1 MPRTKFRSVRRSLT
15 RGKRSR
21 KSKEEPRS
29 SIEYTPSAK
38 KLRLQDESSP
48 QTSSKESYNRPNG
61 YRFQDVDILRR
72 VFLACAVCKEC
83 LNGTL
88 QLFEKVSG
96 CGLARTLVL
105 QCSNNGCK
113 AFTEL
118 PTSEKI
124 VRGKARFYD
133 VNRRSTLAMR
143 IIGRGRAALTKFCAV
158 MNMPGPV
165 AKKSFQ
171 THVKAIAR
179 VSKQVAEAEM
189 EKAVRDLRA
198 ASNARKNETLDI
210 AVSCDGT
217 WARRGF
223 QSLYGMVSAIHVNT
237 GKVVDYEMKSKV
249 CFKCRAKKELDPTSQ
264 EYIEWMEAHGP
275 KCSANF
281 NKSSKAMESQGAVD
295 MWGRSERK
303 HKLRYVDFVGDG
315 DCSSHRDVVKS
326 KPYGVETVVRK
337 VECVGHIQKRMGGR
351 LRRKKRDLKG
361 KKLTDGKTIGGRGR
375 LSDSLIDTF
384 QRYYGKALRQ
394 NKGDLPGME
403 KAVKAI
409 WHHYAS
415 TEDNP
420 LHEYCPEGPGSWCK
434 WQCDQANS
442 TDTFRPKNV
451 APCVMQE
458 ILPTFEALWDRNLLQ
473 SVLEGLSQN
482 NNEAL
487 NHLVWDISPKELFGG
502 PETVSTAC
510 AIAVCLFNGGATTI
524 QTMLRGLDLAVGQHC
539 KSGLTAIDRQR
550 LYAAAEKSTEA
561 TKQQRQIRRSQ
572 RKSRNER
579 NEEQEGP
586 TYEPGA
592 FGL

>member
-1 MPRTKFRSVRRSLT
+1 MPRTKFRSLRRSVT

-21 KSKEEPRS
+21 KPKDEPNAKKEE
-29 SIEYTPSAK
+29 TPSAK
-38 KLRLQDESSP
+38 KLRLEDDSSS
-48 QTSSKESYNRPNG
+48 QASSRESYSRPNG
-61 YRFQDVDILRR
+61 YRFQDVEILRR
-72 VFLACAVCKEC
+72 VILACAVCKQC
-83 LNGTL
+83 LQGTL

-105 QCSNNGCK
+105 QCSNNDCRT
-113 AFTEL
+113 FTEL
-118 PTSEKI
+118 PTSERI
-124 VRGKARFYD
+124 IRGKARFYD
-133 VNRRSTLAMR
+133 VNRRSALAMR

-179 VSKQVAEAEM
+179 VSKEVAEAEM
-189 EKAVRDLRA
+189 KKAVEEIRA
-198 ASNARKNETLDI
+198 AANAGKNETLDI

-223 QSLYGMVSAIHVNT
+223 QSLYGMVSAIHVDT

-249 CFKCRAKKELDPTSQ
+249 CFKCRAKKDLDPSSQ
-264 EYIEWMEAHGP
+264 QYIEWMESHAP

-295 MWGRSERK
+295 IWGRSQEK

-326 KPYGVETVVRK
+326 KPYGETVVRK

-351 LRRKKRDLKG
+351 LRRKKKDLKG
-361 KKLTDGKTIGGRGR
+361 KKLADGKTIGGRNR
-375 LSDSLIDTF
+375 LTDNLIDTF

-409 WHHYAS
+409 WNHYAS
-415 TEDNP
+415 TEDTP
-420 LHEYCPEGPGSWCK
+420 LHDYCPEGPDSWCK
-434 WQCDQANS
+434 WQCDQANG
-442 TDTFRPKNV
+442 TNTFSPKNV
-451 APCVMQE
+451 APAVMQE

-502 PETVSTAC
+502 PETVLTAC
-510 AIAVCLFNGGATTI
+510 AIAVCLFNGGARTI
-524 QTMLRGLDLAVGQHC
+524 QTMLRGLNLAVGEHC
-539 KSGLTAIDRQR
+539 MSGLTAIDKQR
-550 LYAAAEKSTEA
+550 LYAAAEKSSEA
-561 TKQQRQIRRSQ
+561 TKLQRQIRRSQ